1 MRFSLLILLVLAPSF
16 SFGQVTTMVT
26 TDKQTYE
33 YGEQINISFT
43 LHNGSDSTLFYRG
56 SSSCQIY
63 LKFQHIGTYPD
74 MCTTDEHYYD
84 IFPNQKVD
92 ITIEI
97 DPSEFFYPVKGGV
110 QNIEFDYLGFKDSVQ
125 FSAPQFR
132 SGRFYVAYDSLK
144 SDTIQQVKDS
154 ISAIETDRFIRNR
167 NEEDSLISIS
177 ATWNV
182 DDFQIDELVENLD
195 STGLFRVVKI
205 YRFLQ
210 STSVTVTS
218 NEEKTGNYPLST
230 TLFQNY
236 PNPFN
241 PTTTFTFELS
251 KPDQVRFSI
260 FNMIGQEVAV
270 LQNNRLSAGSHS
282 VNFDASNLASGT
294 YFYRLKTADGV
305 LTKKFTLIK

>member
-1 MRFSLLILLVLAPSF
+1 MRFSLLILFTLAPSLLY
-16 SFGQVTTMVT
+16 GQVTTMVT
-26 TDKQTYE
+26 TDKETYE

-43 LHNGSDSTLFYRG
+43 LYNGSDSTLYYEG

-63 LKFQHIGTYPD
+63 LKFQHIGTHPN
-74 MCTTDEHYYD
+74 MCTTDYHYYD
-84 IFPNQKVD
+84 IYPHQKVN

-97 DPSEFFYPVKGGV
+97 DPSEFFYPVKGGI

-154 ISAIETDRFIRNR
+154 ISAIETERFIRNR
-167 NEEDSLISIS
+167 NEKDSLISIS

-182 DDFQIDELVENLD
+182 DDFQIDELVERLD
-195 STGLFRVVKI
+195 STGLFRFVEI
-205 YRFLQ
+205 NRFFQ
-210 STSVTVTS
+210 SASVTVTS
-218 NEEKTGNYPLST
+218 NEEKTADHPLST
-230 TLFQNY
+230 KLFQNY

-241 PTTTFTFELS
+241 PNTTFTFELS
-251 KPDQVRFSI
+251 KPDQVQFSI

-282 VNFDASNLASGT
+282 INFDASNLVSGT